1 MRHLWVDCFADA
13 VQLEQ
18 SKVHNGV
25 SRKFFNFNHD
35 VGFYEDATEVSFS
48 FCFMFFTAQGD
59 NDGGWL

>member
-18 SKVHNGV
+18 FEVHNGV
-25 SRKFFNFNHD
+25 PRKFFDFNHD
-35 VGFYEDATEVSFS
+35 VGFYEDVNEVSFS
-48 FCFMFFTAQGD
+48 FCFMFLTAQGD